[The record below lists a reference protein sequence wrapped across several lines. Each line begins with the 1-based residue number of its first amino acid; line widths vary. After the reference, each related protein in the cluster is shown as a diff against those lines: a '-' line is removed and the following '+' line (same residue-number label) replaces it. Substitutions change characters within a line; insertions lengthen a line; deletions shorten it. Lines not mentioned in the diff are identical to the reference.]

1 MKLRRIGSCSVFVRL
16 DELSAAVDDVV
27 VDEVVRLDELS
38 AVVDDVV
45 EESPSLSRLS
55 S

>member
-16 DELSAAVDDVV
+16 DELSAAVDDV